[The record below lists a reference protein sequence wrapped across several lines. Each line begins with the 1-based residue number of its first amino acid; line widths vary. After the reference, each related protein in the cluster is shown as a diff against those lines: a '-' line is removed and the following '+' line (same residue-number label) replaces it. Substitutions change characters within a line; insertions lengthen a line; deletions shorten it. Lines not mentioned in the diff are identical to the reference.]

1 MNNTDILHPVLALI
15 LLHSVILIVLVVV
28 RIGAM
33 RNLNLKFQDAK
44 HTSDLDSPTIP
55 DYIRQVGAN
64 YNNLCEVPT
73 VFYALIFY
81 IWAVGHVDSIHVL
94 CAWAFFFSRV
104 AHSLVQV
111 TFNKV
116 FVRFTIFFIGWSL
129 IITMSLRELF
139 SYIT

>member
-1 MNNTDILHPVLALI
+1 MNNSDILYPILALI
-15 LLHSVILIVLVVV
+15 LLHSAILIALVLVRV
-28 RIGAM
+28 GSM
-33 RNLNLKFQDAK
+33 RKLNLKFQDAK
-44 HTSDLDSPTIP
+44 HTSNLDSPTIP

-81 IWAVGHVDSIHVL
+81 IWAIGHVDSTHVL

-116 FVRFTIFFIGWSL
+116 LVRFPIFFIGWLL
-129 IITMSLRELF
+129 IITMGLRELF
-139 SYIT
+139 VFII

>member
-1 MNNTDILHPVLALI
+1 MNSTDILLPVLALI
-15 LLHSVILIVLVVV
+15 ILHSVIFIALVVV
-28 RIGAM
+28 RVGSM
-33 RNLNLKFQDAK
+33 RHLNLKFQDAK

-73 VFYALIFY
+73 VFYALVFY
-81 IWAVGHVDSIHVL
+81 IWAVGHVDSTHVL

-116 FVRFTIFFIGWSL
+116 FVRFTIFFIGWML

-139 SYIT
+139 AYIT